1 VRIGVISDTHLPA
14 CNETLRKIVDR
25 YFLDADLIV
34 HAGDLV
40 NLDVLEAFGSKP
52 FQAVCGNMDPAS
64 VRRMLPDRFI
74 LEIQGFRLGVMHGW
88 GSAGHLEEKILA
100 LLGPVEC
107 VIYGHTHYPAN
118 WRRNGVLFF
127 NPGSA
132 LDKRFATDTTV
143 GIRDVGDTITGQI
156 LKIEIEKEP

>member
-14 CNETLRKIVDR
+14 CNEKLRKIVDR
-25 YFLDADLIV
+25 YFRDADLIV

-52 FQAVCGNMDPAS
+52 VKAVCGNIDPVS
-64 VRRMLPDRFI
+64 VRSALPDRLI
-74 LEIQGFRLGVMHGW
+74 LEIRGLRLGVMHGW
-88 GSAGHLEEKILA
+88 GSAEHLEERIFA
-100 LLGPVEC
+100 LLGPGDC

-118 WRRNGVLFF
+118 RIRNGVLFF

-132 LDKRFATDTTV
+132 LDRRYATDTTV
-143 GIRDVGDTITGQI
+143 GILDVGDTITGQI
-156 LKIEIEKEP
+156 LKIGIEKEP